1 MMRKDYRADY
11 YCEDN
16 RTVGYNETFEQA
28 YKTCADL
35 GLEISF
41 FPGIFKSQKSKEVKG
56 LSSDIEKDDLPEPF
70 IDRLEHVD
78 ERGLVGSIQL
88 WTGARRNSETS
99 FIYKG
104 QNFIYF
110 VCQS

>member
-1 MMRKDYRADY
+1 MMRKDYRADF

-28 YKTCADL
+28 YKKCADL

-41 FPGIFKSQKSKEVKG
+41 FPGMFKSQKSHEINVIF
-56 LSSDIEKDDLPEPF
+56 SDIEKDDLPEPF

-78 ERGLVGSIQL
+78 ERGMVGSIQL
-88 WTGARRNSETS
+88 WTGARRNTATS

-104 QNFIYF
+104 QTVIYF
-110 VCQS
+110 VSQS